1 MTACGASS
9 PLGNLEPCSP
19 SSPLLLMCAAPA
31 TAQQSFFRRVVFFER
46 PFRAYEARCPD
57 RSSPYVL
64 PRGKHAVVTFEVLQS
79 VATLLVHAVLWHLQ
93 WMSGAF
99 LLPSFGQDLVASRAR
114 ALCSTSPNALGTPK
128 QVRKARIGML
138 MSDSWFEPCA
148 AQQRGLRLAAEAMPT
163 FPRGPTPP

>member
-1 MTACGASS
+1 
-9 PLGNLEPCSP
+9 
-19 SSPLLLMCAAPA
+19 MCAAPA

-64 PRGKHAVVTFEVLQS
+64 PRGKHAVVTFGVLQS

-114 ALCSTSPNALGTPK
+114 AALGNYN
-128 QVRKARIGML
+128 
-138 MSDSWFEPCA
+138 
-148 AQQRGLRLAAEAMPT
+148 
-163 FPRGPTPP
+163 